1 MSLLSLR
8 LREKKIIGVD
18 VVLRVRCYTEA
29 VKKIIIA
36 AGFSASSGKREILL
50 QGEKSFGGKILCEE
64 IDQIFH
70 IMREMRKS
78 LGKILMQIFST
89 LIAHKCFGFFKS
101 TFQHFYS
108 FLAKKMINWE
118 NSATIL

>member
-50 QGEKSFGGKILCEE
+50 QGGKSFGGKILYEE

-70 IMREMRKS
+70 IMREMRNYVA
-78 LGKILMQIFST
+78 GEIPRENFDANIFYFNC
-89 LIAHKCFGFFKS
+89 A
-101 TFQHFYS
+101 
-108 FLAKKMINWE
+108 
-118 NSATIL
+118 

>member
-50 QGEKSFGGKILCEE
+50 QGEKSFGGKILYEE

-70 IMREMRKS
+70 IMPEMRNYVA
-78 LGKILMQIFST
+78 GEIPRENFDANIFYFNC
-89 LIAHKCFGFFKS
+89 A
-101 TFQHFYS
+101 
-108 FLAKKMINWE
+108 
-118 NSATIL
+118 

>member
-18 VVLRVRCYTEA
+18 VVLRVLCYTEA
-29 VKKIIIA
+29 VKKIII

-50 QGEKSFGGKILCEE
+50 QGGKSFGGKNLYEE

-70 IMREMRKS
+70 IMREMRNYVA
-78 LGKILMQIFST
+78 GEIPRENFDANIFYFNC
-89 LIAHKCFGFFKS
+89 A
-101 TFQHFYS
+101 
-108 FLAKKMINWE
+108 
-118 NSATIL
+118 